1 MRGISRTAAV
11 VISVSLVIGVSLIG
25 IGAAG
30 LLRRGI
36 GSISVVPTTAG
47 PGTVLIVQGF
57 SWPAGS
63 QIVVAL
69 RDPANPAPEAVCATT
84 AADERGRFVVSF
96 VFPADARW
104 SALPQVLVAA
114 HVAGDSR
121 AATQTLN
128 IAGQPPAPIMTFEP
142 GPTATPEEPTRT
154 AAPPTETAEPSP
166 TSTPRP
172 GERQDAWWGEYF
184 GNATLSGSPVLSRWD
199 EQIDFQWHGGSPA
212 AGIPADLFSV
222 RWTGRWS
229 LSAGGYR
236 FYVTAD
242 DGVRMWIDR
251 QLVLDEWHDAAGL
264 TYSID
269 AYLEQGEHELR
280 VEYYESRGDATAR
293 VRWESLGS
301 SAGSRYPGWRAEYY
315 SNRQMAYQPVR
326 IINNPELSFDWG
338 LGAPG
343 LGLPA
348 DDFSVRW
355 TRRVSFA
362 EGIYRFHAEV
372 DDGVR
377 LWIDDTLLL
386 IGEWHD
392 SPGAHYMAD
401 CPLGGEHTL
410 RVEYYEHTGQARVR
424 VWWEKRPEPTA
435 TCTLTATPTAMP
447 SLTPTGTTPPTAT
460 RTATPTP
467 TPTQTASATA
477 SPTDTPSVTP
487 TTETTA
493 SQPPT
498 ATPTH
503 SATPTPEP
511 SATPT
516 TTATPEP
523 SATPTFTATPEPST
537 TPTNTSTPEP
547 SATPTAQRAVDPLEA
562 RYFPLLG
569 IAEEDLAEVS
579 GVAESW
585 EELSGPPFFRANL
598 RTSEGESL
606 VVEGPPEEVIM
617 LQRPAKSLASN
628 LLGWLLSQPER
639 NREVLISPLL
649 SGRPPKSGNTLRVTG
664 VLTGNTLIAERVDV
678 QAGRRLRHWY
688 HRGLLAEGEVNAGT
702 AALYSGLSV
711 WVRTTLS
718 STQQL
723 VEEDVS
729 ELIAAY
735 PDQPAVVTG
744 VMTAAG
750 KLERPRV
757 YIRSGN
763 AYLQIYQGRG
773 KVVAPS

>member
-1 MRGISRTAAV
+1 MRGISRTGALIIA
-11 VISVSLVIGVSLIG
+11 VSLVIGVSLIG
-25 IGAAG
+25 IGAAS

-36 GSISVVPTTAG
+36 GSISVVPTTVS
-47 PGTVLIVQGF
+47 PGTVIIVQGF

-69 RDPANPAPEAVCATT
+69 RDPANPVAEAVCATA

-104 SALPQVLVAA
+104 TALPQVLVAA

-128 IAGQPPAPIMTFEP
+128 IAGQPPVPIATFEP
-142 GPTATPEEPTRT
+142 GATATPEEPTRT

-172 GERQDAWWGEYF
+172 GEQQDAWWGEYF
-184 GNATLSGSPVLSRWD
+184 ANATLSGSPALSRWD

-212 AGIPADLFSV
+212 AGIPTDRFSV

-229 LSAGGYR
+229 LRAGGYR

-251 QLVLDEWHDAAGL
+251 QLVLDEWHDAAGV

-280 VEYYESRGDATAR
+280 IEYYESRGDATAR

-315 SNRQMAYQPVR
+315 NNRQMAYEPVR
-326 IINNPELSFDWG
+326 VINNPELSFDWG

-362 EGIYRFHAEV
+362 EGIYRFHVEV

-377 LWIDDTLLL
+377 LWIDGTLLL

-392 SPGAHYMAD
+392 SPGAHYVAD

-435 TCTLTATPTAMP
+435 TCTLTATPTATASP
-447 SLTPTGTTPPTAT
+447 APTGTATPSLAPTGTATPTAT
-460 RTATPTP
+460 RTATLTP
-467 TPTQTASATA
+467 TPTQTATATA
-477 SPTDTPSVTP
+477 TPSDTPSVTP
-487 TTETTA
+487 TPVATS

-503 SATPTPEP
+503 SATPTSEP

-516 TTATPEP
+516 DTATPQP
-523 SATPTFTATPEPST
+523 SATATDTATPQ
-537 TPTNTSTPEP
+537 P

-569 IAEEDLAEVS
+569 IAEEDLPEVS
-579 GVAESW
+579 GVVEDW
-585 EELSGPPFFRANL
+585 RELSGPPFFRFHL
-598 RTSEGESL
+598 RTAEGETYT
-606 VVEGPPEEVIM
+606 VEGPPEEVVM
-617 LQRPAKSLASN
+617 LQPPAKSLASN
-628 LLGWLLSQPER
+628 LLGLLLSRPER
-639 NREVLISPLL
+639 SREVRISPLF
-649 SGRPPKSGNTLRVTG
+649 SGRLPRSGNTLRVTG
-664 VLTGNTLIAERVDV
+664 VLTGSTLIAERVDV
-678 QAGRRLRHWY
+678 QTGRRLRHWY
-688 HRGLLAEGEVNAGT
+688 HRGLLAEGEVNAHT

-718 STQQL
+718 STQQF
-723 VEEDVS
+723 VEEDLS
-729 ELIAAY
+729 ELLVAY

-744 VMTAAG
+744 VMTASG
-750 KLERPRV
+750 RLERPRI
-757 YIRSGN
+757 YIRSGDV
-763 AYLQIYQGRG
+763 YVLIYPGRRPEA
-773 KVVAPS
+773 VASN